1 MKKISFFIVTVAV
14 TSTIQLK
21 AQVGIL
27 TASPQSTLDITAK
40 NSTGTTSLIDGLLI
54 PRVDRER
61 AQNMTSAPIS
71 TMIYVQSIDTGTQTG
86 TALNIDAVGYYY
98 FDGTV
103 WAKLNPNINIY
114 NSNGALSDN
123 RIVSQGGNTLTFTT
137 NQVNGFSIAGNN
149 FSVDGANNR
158 LGFGT
163 STPLGKID
171 IVSDNAGGG
180 SGNDIYF
187 NGFGTST
194 APGFFLG
201 SARGTAAA
209 PTNLISGD
217 IIGGLY
223 FNPRI
228 GENFTFTNASN
239 ITSTYL
245 GDGTTNLTD
254 LKLSTSG
261 TNRMTINELGNI
273 GIGTTA
279 PTALLDVNGNARL
292 RTLPTGTP
300 TDNVI
305 TTDANGNLRQVTGTT
320 LGATNNWSKTGNAGT
335 TPTANFIGTTDAQDF
350 VTRSN
355 NIERIRVTSAGNT
368 GFGTAAPTALV
379 DVNGSV
385 RVRTLATGA
394 VADNVVTA
402 DANGNLRQVA
412 SGTFSAT
419 SNWTKLGNATTDP
432 ATNFIGTTDA
442 QDFVTRTNNTE
453 KMRVTSA
460 GNVGIGTTT
469 PEGKLVVVS
478 TPSTQALIARTATLA
493 TNQFLQGTITD
504 GTITNTWGIQ
514 NNSDAVF
521 YGSSSASNLS
531 LRTGATNRLFIENA
545 TGNIGIANNA
555 PTNTLDVNGG
565 ARVRTLPT
573 GAAADNVI
581 TTDANGNLRQLTA
594 ATFGAANNWSKT
606 GNAGTTPATNF
617 IGTTDVQDFVT
628 RSNNT
633 ERMRVTSAGNVGVGT
648 STPTAA
654 FHVVTTVA
662 GGMISER
669 ATAGT
674 GTGSPAY
681 LVLRRNKA
689 TTPTTNAAVVSGDG
703 LGAVS
708 FVGNNGTGFTTDI
721 INGVS
726 MVYSE
731 ATETFSATAAGS
743 RLEFRTVPNGTLTN
757 VIRMRIEQDGKV
769 GIGAQATAGRLTVAG
784 SGATNTP
791 MLTLT
796 NTNVTGN
803 PTLNIYPGYTS
814 NGSSIVEGNQ
824 YAVVFD
830 QDPGTSS
837 GTTQSLYDF
846 HGQIRA
852 VSSSSI
858 SDRRVKENITDMKQ
872 YGLKEVLKMQ
882 PHNYI
887 LKKSKTKDIG
897 FIAQELQT
905 IVPEL
910 VLGEEKENSLLSVD
924 YSKVCVILVNAIKE
938 QQKTIDDLEKMVKSL
953 QSDVTILK
961 TKK

>member
-1 MKKISFFIVTVAV
+1 MKKKIFPIVVVTVI
-14 TSTIQLK
+14 STIQLK
-21 AQVGIL
+21 AQVGIN
-27 TASPQSTLDITAK
+27 TTSPQSTLDIIAK
-40 NSTGTTSLIDGLLI
+40 NSTGTSTNIDGLLI
-54 PRVDRER
+54 PRVDRLR
-61 AQNMTSAPIS
+61 AQSMTSAPVS
-71 TMIYVQSIDTGTQTG
+71 TMIYVQNVNNGAQAG
-86 TALNIDAVGYYY
+86 TAINIDSIGYYY

-103 WAKLNPNINIY
+103 WAKLNSNSNINIY
-114 NSNGALSDN
+114 NSNGALSGN
-123 RIVSQGGNTLTFTT
+123 RIVSQQNYRLTFDT
-137 NQVNGFSIAGNN
+137 NQINGFSVAGNN

-163 STPLGKID
+163 SSPIGKID

-180 SGNDIYF
+180 GGNDIYF

-201 SARGTAAA
+201 SARGTAANPA
-209 PTNLISGD
+209 NLINGD
-217 IIGGLY
+217 VIGGIY
-223 FNPRI
+223 FSPRI
-228 GENFTFTNASN
+228 GGNFTLTNSSN

-261 TNRMTINELGNI
+261 INRLTINELGNI
-273 GIGTTA
+273 GIGTTL
-279 PTALLDVNGNARL
+279 PTTILDVNGDARI
-292 RTLPTGTP
+292 RTLPTGTS

-305 TTDANGNLRQVTGTT
+305 TTDANGNLRQITAAT
-320 LGATNNWSKTGNAGT
+320 LGSTNNWSKTGNAGT
-335 TPTANFIGTTDAQDF
+335 I
-350 VTRSN
+350 
-355 NIERIRVTSAGNT
+355 
-368 GFGTAAPTALV
+368 
-379 DVNGSV
+379 
-385 RVRTLATGA
+385 
-394 VADNVVTA
+394 
-402 DANGNLRQVA
+402 
-412 SGTFSAT
+412 
-419 SNWTKLGNATTDP
+419 P
-432 ATNFIGTTDA
+432 ATNFIGTTDS

-460 GNVGIGTTT
+460 GNVGIGTAT
-469 PEGKLVVVS
+469 PEGKLVLVS
-478 TPSTQALIARTATLA
+478 TPSTQALIARTSTLT

-504 GTITNTWGIQ
+504 GTITNAWGIQ
-514 NNSDAVF
+514 NNNDAVF
-521 YGSSSASNLS
+521 FGSSSASNLS
-531 LRTGATNRLFIENA
+531 LRTAMINRLFIENA

-565 ARVRTLPT
+565 ARVRNLPT

-581 TTDANGNLRQLTA
+581 TADANGNLRQIVA
-594 ATFGAANNWSKT
+594 ATFGATNNWSKI

-617 IGTTDVQDFVT
+617 IGTTDAQDFVT
-628 RSNNT
+628 RTNNT
-633 ERMRVTSAGNVGVGT
+633 ERIRVTSAGNVGVGT

-654 FHVVTTVA
+654 FHLVTTTA

-669 ATAGT
+669 ATAGS

-689 TTPTTNAAVVSGDG
+689 ATPTGNAAVISGDG

-708 FVGNNGTGFTTDI
+708 FVGNNGAGFTSDV

-757 VIRMRIEQDGKV
+757 VTRMRIEQDGKV
-769 GIGAQATAGRLTVAG
+769 GIGVQATTGRLTVGG
-784 SGATNTP
+784 SGAGSTP
-791 MLTLT
+791 MLSLT

-830 QDPGTSS
+830 QDPGTSA

-846 HGQIRA
+846 HGQLRA
-852 VSSSSI
+852 VSTSSL
-858 SDRRVKENITDMKQ
+858 SDRRIKEDITEMKQ

-887 LKKSKTKDIG
+887 LKKSKNRDIG
-897 FIAQELQT
+897 FIAQELKA

-910 VLGEEKENSLLSVD
+910 VQGTESENSLLSVD
-924 YSKVCVILVNAIKE
+924 YSKVCLILVNAIKE
-938 QQKTIDDLEKMVKSL
+938 QQKTIEDQQKMIKTL
-953 QSDVTILK
+953 QTDVMGLK
-961 TKK
+961 GKK

>member
-1 MKKISFFIVTVAV
+1 MKNLLFPIVMAST
-14 TSTIQLK
+14 TFTIQFK
-21 AQVGIL
+21 AQVGIF
-27 TASPQSTLDITAK
+27 TPSPQSTLDITAK
-40 NSTGTTSLIDGLLI
+40 NSSGTSTTIDGLLI

-61 AQNMTSAPIS
+61 AQSMTSAPIS
-71 TMIYVQSIDTGTQTG
+71 TMIYVQNIDTGTQAG
-86 TALNIDAVGYYY
+86 TALNIDTVGYYY

-103 WAKLNPNINIY
+103 WAKLNPDISIY
-114 NSNGALSDN
+114 NSNGTLSGN
-123 RIVSQGGNTLTFTT
+123 RIVSQAGNTLTFNT
-137 NQVNGFSIAGNN
+137 NQTNGFSVAGNN

-163 STPLGKID
+163 VSPSAKIE

-180 SGNDIYF
+180 NGNDIYF
-187 NGFGTST
+187 NGFGTSI
-194 APGFFLG
+194 APGLFLG

-209 PTNLISGD
+209 PANLINGD

-239 ITSTYL
+239 VTSTYL
-245 GDGTTNLTD
+245 GNGVTNLTD
-254 LKLSTSG
+254 LNFSTSG

-279 PTALLDVNGNARL
+279 PTTLLDVNGNARV
-292 RTLPTGTP
+292 RNLPTGAT

-305 TTDANGNLRQVTGTT
+305 TTDANGNLRQV
-320 LGATNNWSKTGNAGT
+320 AAGT
-335 TPTANFIGTTDAQDF
+335 FNAN
-350 VTRSN
+350 
-355 NIERIRVTSAGNT
+355 
-368 GFGTAAPTALV
+368 
-379 DVNGSV
+379 
-385 RVRTLATGA
+385 
-394 VADNVVTA
+394 
-402 DANGNLRQVA
+402 
-412 SGTFSAT
+412 
-419 SNWTKLGNATTDP
+419 SNWTKIGNAATDP
-432 ATNFIGTTDA
+432 NTNFIGTTDV

-460 GNVGIGTTT
+460 GNVGIGTAT
-469 PEGKLVVVS
+469 PEGKLVIAS
-478 TPSTQALIARTATLA
+478 TPSTQALIARTTALA

-504 GTITNTWGIQ
+504 GTITNAWGIQ

-531 LRTGATNRLFIENA
+531 LRTGTINRLFIENA

-581 TTDANGNLRQLTA
+581 TTDANGNLRQITA

-617 IGTTDVQDFVT
+617 VGTTDAQDFVT

-633 ERMRVTSAGNVGVGT
+633 ERMRVTSTGNVGVGT

-654 FHVVTTVA
+654 FHVVTTAA

-689 TTPTTNAAVVSGDG
+689 TTPTSNAAVISGDG

-708 FVGNNGTGFTTDI
+708 FVGNNGTGFTADV

-731 ATETFSATAAGS
+731 ATETFSSTAAGS

-757 VIRMRIEQDGKV
+757 VTRMRIEQDGKV
-769 GIGAQATAGRLTVAG
+769 GIGAQATSGRLTVAG
-784 SGATNTP
+784 SGAGSTP
-791 MLTLT
+791 MLSLT

-824 YAVVFD
+824 YSVV
-830 QDPGTSS
+830 
-837 GTTQSLYDF
+837 
-846 HGQIRA
+846 
-852 VSSSSI
+852 
-858 SDRRVKENITDMKQ
+858 
-872 YGLKEVLKMQ
+872 
-882 PHNYI
+882 
-887 LKKSKTKDIG
+887 
-897 FIAQELQT
+897 
-905 IVPEL
+905 
-910 VLGEEKENSLLSVD
+910 
-924 YSKVCVILVNAIKE
+924 
-938 QQKTIDDLEKMVKSL
+938 
-953 QSDVTILK
+953 
-961 TKK
+961 